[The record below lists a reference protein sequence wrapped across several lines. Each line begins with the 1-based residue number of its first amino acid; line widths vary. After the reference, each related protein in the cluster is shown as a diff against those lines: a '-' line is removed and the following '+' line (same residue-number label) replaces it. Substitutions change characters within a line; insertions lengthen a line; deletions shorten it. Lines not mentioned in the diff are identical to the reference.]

1 MQDPR
6 SRNASGPA
14 RSILIETTMFPVTL
28 DGMIA
33 VYLVGILCALF
44 FAWMAAEIFRKGR
57 ENRRRKHFVIC
68 GICDHVFEDPSTH
81 DLAECP
87 RCGAMNERERV
98 IEI

>member
-1 MQDPR
+1 
-6 SRNASGPA
+6 
-14 RSILIETTMFPVTL
+14 MFRVTL

-44 FAWMAAEIFRKGR
+44 IAWLAAEIFRKGR
-57 ENRRRKHFVIC
+57 ENQRRKHFVIC
-68 GICDHVFEDPSTH
+68 GICDHVFEDDSEL

>member
-1 MQDPR
+1 
-6 SRNASGPA
+6 
-14 RSILIETTMFPVTL
+14 MFRVTL

-33 VYLVGILCALF
+33 VYLVVIMCALF
-44 FAWMAAEIFRKGR
+44 FAWVAAEIFRKGR

-68 GICDHVFEDPSTH
+68 GICDHVFEDLSDH
-81 DLAECP
+81 DIAECP

>member
-1 MQDPR
+1 
-6 SRNASGPA
+6 
-14 RSILIETTMFPVTL
+14 MFRVTL

-33 VYLVGILCALF
+33 VFLAIILCSVF
-44 FAWMAAEIFRKGR
+44 FAWVAAEIFQKGR

-68 GICDHVFEDPSTH
+68 GICDHVFEDQSDH

-87 RCGAMNERERV
+87 RCGAMNEREKV

>member
-1 MQDPR
+1 
-6 SRNASGPA
+6 
-14 RSILIETTMFPVTL
+14 MFRVTL

-33 VYLVGILCALF
+33 VYLVVILCAVF
-44 FAWMAAEIFRKGR
+44 FAWVAAEIFRKGR

-68 GICDHVFEDPSTH
+68 GICDHVFEDSSESE
-81 DLAECP
+81 LAECP